1 MDFPLK
7 MKPLLS
13 WTPVQYIKEN
23 GMLKQA
29 PQAPVEKVNTLLQES
44 MRSYKIVKLINY
56 RMQGHFC
63 PYVAACKLLFDGMQ
77 MSGSAFI
84 EFVLTTLYFRH
95 KEYPCYVK

>member
-44 MRSYKIVKLINY
+44 MRSYKNCKTNQLQNAGPLLSICCC
-56 RMQGHFC
+56 MQA
-63 PYVAACKLLFDGMQ
+63 V
-77 MSGSAFI
+77 I
-84 EFVLTTLYFRH
+84 
-95 KEYPCYVK
+95 